1 MTMRWSVF
9 GGRRWGSWGRR
20 DNVLRRDRVFSDGLI
35 DDGAGRRVGGL
46 EFPKSF
52 GLGIAEEHLVGAKP
66 GEVEYDTGERG

>member
-1 MTMRWSVF
+1 MLSAECAGDVGVEEEVGPCGATGCSRS
-9 GGRRWGSWGRR
+9 
-20 DNVLRRDRVFSDGLI
+20 GLI
-35 DDGAGRRVGGL
+35 NDGAGRRVGGL